1 MTWATEAGCKQPGK
15 VTLTCKVKQS
25 QIRLYTVY
33 LVNTHLYSGCQVSMW
48 PPPQTTN
55 WCPQDHFLSFLPPV
69 SLRQSAPAWSD
80 SEATGNNSG
89 FDTNCDVPALAK
101 YNNNYSPWHPC
112 HSKWPWEAAAT
123 VPTPVLAGNKMVVAS
138 TFSWSALSMSSGSVW
153 RMLIT
158 KINIIVYNWRVE
170 NANLKMVKYPKLKLH
185 NYNYTVNGKVW
196 NFPKM

>member
-1 MTWATEAGCKQPGK
+1 
-15 VTLTCKVKQS
+15 
-25 QIRLYTVY
+25 
-33 LVNTHLYSGCQVSMW
+33 MW
-48 PPPQTTN
+48 PPPRTMN
-55 WCPQDHFLSFLPPV
+55 WCPRDHFLSFLPPV
-69 SLRQSAPAWSD
+69 SLWQSAPAWSD
-80 SEATGNNSG
+80 SEATGSSSG

-101 YNNNYSPWHPC
+101 YNNNYSPWHPS

-170 NANLKMVKYPKLKLH
+170 NPNLKMVKYPKLKLH
-185 NYNYTVNGKVW
+185 NYILQMERCEISRKCKSSAASETRV
-196 NFPKM
+196 FPNWYVGMYFLWVRPL